1 MTAVLKLFKKTTWGV
16 GKHHPPIVI
25 GLKVELATI
34 QLFLSVLF
42 TVDPTVKK
50 RKISGSRYLRING
63 TKHISLWLMKLLM
76 TKSIT
81 VNIVNSMNMEDNIK
95 KYQNI

>member
-1 MTAVLKLFKKTTWGV
+1 MGGWENT
-16 GKHHPPIVI
+16 PIVI

-50 RKISGSRYLRING
+50 DKFQVAVI
-63 TKHISLWLMKLLM
+63 
-76 TKSIT
+76 
-81 VNIVNSMNMEDNIK
+81 
-95 KYQNI
+95 